1 MIVKRRADW
10 FVIWVFAI
18 GSPMLATAQ
27 QVSAASQEAESAGGG
42 LEEILVTAQKRAQLL
57 QDVPISVSVLS
68 AQAIELSNVKL
79 ASDLPQLAPALTF
92 TAGAFPQFTSFNI
105 RGQGSYVYRIG
116 IQPAVSVVVDGV
128 ARARTAEAATELG
141 EVERVEV
148 LSGPQGTLFGR
159 NSTGGAVNIV
169 TKTPTDK
176 LEGFVSGELL
186 HGHLGD
192 IEGQVRAAVNTPL
205 TNGAS
210 NRVYVF
216 DRENNDFVHNLYPGA
231 PDVGRHRVY
240 GVQDKLGIE
249 LGDVD
254 ILLSGD
260 YLKDFLRNGTPTT
273 SIPLQAYQQPN
284 VPNIA
289 AKQIAVWQGAVGQ
302 RFTVNDFEPVIANSE
317 YYGGQGAI
325 TWHPSRVL
333 TVTSLTAYRVS
344 SVIGINALYTGPA
357 TPADTRGF
365 DFMGLPSAL
374 ATNAAY
380 NPERSDNK
388 VTRWHYFT
396 QEVRAQFSTPFVD
409 AVAGGFYN
417 DLLEN
422 EVSDLPS
429 MESAQA
435 LGLSSK
441 VGTPS
446 GPNAAFPYYYFNNLT
461 IASDRNKVLAGFAD
475 ATLHPASGLDVYA
488 GYRDSQEKL
497 SYNYIRYK
505 YSTVPVQNGTTFD
518 LATLQPLVAPLTLA
532 FPGTHTETDWAGRA
546 GIAYELMP
554 RTKAY
559 FTASRGYVG
568 AGVDLGNGTRGTAA
582 NPGAALLRPS
592 ITTNYELG
600 LKTEVFDRR
609 LRLNAALF
617 DMFTKDP
624 QVSAL
629 VPGTNINVIQN
640 AGNIRAK
647 GIEVNSEAQVAPA
660 FYIAGGLAYL
670 DAVYED
676 LTQPCYP
683 NQINIPG
690 AGCLV
695 NGTQNVSGKPALNA
709 PKWKGN
715 VAATYNL
722 ELPSAPFDVY
732 LRADYRYMSKVYFQ
746 LDHDPLA
753 TQPGYGILDL
763 AVGFL
768 SKDKRYEFRLFVD
781 NLADTYFCSDVVN
794 GPSARQ
800 SCQGAEIDAQRR
812 FGASAKFNF

>member
-1 MIVKRRADW
+1 MIVKRRADL
-10 FVIWVFAI
+10 FVILVLAI
-18 GSPMLATAQ
+18 GWPMLATAQ
-27 QVSAASQEAESAGGG
+27 QVSAAPEEAENAGGG
-42 LEEILVTAQKRAQLL
+42 LAEIMVTAQKRAQSL

-68 AQAIELSNVKL
+68 GQAVELSGVKV
-79 ASDLPQLAPALTF
+79 ASDLPQLAPALTY
-92 TAGAFPQFTSFNI
+92 TAGALPQFTSFNI

-128 ARARTAEAATELG
+128 ARTRTAEAATELG
-141 EVERVEV
+141 EIERVEV

-176 LEGFVSGELL
+176 VEGFISGEIL

-192 IEGQVRAAVNTPL
+192 IEGQFRAALNTPIA
-205 TNGAS
+205 NGVS
-210 NRVYVF
+210 NRLYAF
-216 DRENNDFVHNLYPGA
+216 GRENNDFVDNLYPGA
-231 PDVGRHRVY
+231 PDVGKHRVY
-240 GVQDKLGIE
+240 GFQDKLGID

-254 ILLSGD
+254 FLLSGD
-260 YLKDFLRNGTPTT
+260 YLNEFLRNGTPTT

-284 VPNIA
+284 VPNVA
-289 AKQIAVWQGAVGQ
+289 AKQTAVWQGAVGQ
-302 RFTVNDFEPVIANSE
+302 RFAVNDFQPVIANSE
-317 YYGGQGAI
+317 YYGGQGAL
-325 TWHPSRVL
+325 TWHVSPRL

-365 DFMGLPSAL
+365 DFMGLPSSL

-380 NPERSDNK
+380 NPDRPDNK

-417 DLLEN
+417 DLQEN
-422 EVSDLPS
+422 ELSDLPS
-429 MESAQA
+429 MLSAQA
-435 LGLSSK
+435 LGRSAR
-441 VGTPS
+441 VGTPT
-446 GPNAAFPYYYFNNLT
+446 GPAASFPYYYSNNLT

-475 ATLHPASGLDVYA
+475 VTLHPTSSLDLYA

-505 YSTVPVQNGTTFD
+505 YSAVPVQNGTTFD
-518 LATLQPLVAPLTLA
+518 LTTLQPLVAPLILT
-532 FPGTHTETDWAGRA
+532 FPGSHTETDWAGRA
-546 GIAYELMP
+546 GIAYELIP
-554 RTKAY
+554 RTRAY

-582 NPGAALLRPS
+582 DPGAALLRPS

-600 LKTEVFDRR
+600 VKTELFDRR
-609 LRLNAALF
+609 LRLDLAVFN
-617 DMFTKDP
+617 MFTKDP

-647 GIEVNSEAQVAPA
+647 GVELNSEAQMTPA
-660 FYIAGGLAYL
+660 FNISGGLAYL

-690 AGCLV
+690 AGCLA

-715 VAATYNL
+715 LAATYNL
-722 ELPSAPFDVY
+722 ELPSAPFDMY

-753 TQPGYGILDL
+753 TQAGYGIIDL
-763 AVGFL
+763 AVGFP